1 MKVFKK
7 IKSKDNIK
15 YIQKILIYIL
25 VFVTLPN
32 VFGVSFIYNLS
43 KTITDESSIATVATA
58 AAPTFTFQS
67 KAQVLMEPTTGTI
80 LYANNENERLAPA
93 SVTKVMSLLLI
104 MEAIDSGKLKYTDVI
119 TCSKTASGLGG
130 SQIWFQPG
138 EQLTVDE
145 ALKAICVVSA
155 NDVTVAMAEHLAGT
169 QENFVAQMNA
179 KAKELGMVNTNF
191 MNAHGIDE
199 DNHYTSA
206 KDIAIMSRALIV
218 NHPNILKYTS
228 IWMDTLRNGTFG
240 LSSTNKLI
248 RFYEGAT
255 GIKTGSTSKAL
266 FNLSASATRDGTTF
280 IAVVCTAPTGD
291 IRNEEVKQLLDYG
304 FSNYK
309 TKNVYTKDTVLE
321 SIKINK
327 SLITKFDVTIAEDVN
342 VLYEKGKEIEYNN
355 KIIYND
361 NLKAPIL
368 KNTSI
373 GKIVITSKV
382 DDSLISEKDVVIKED
397 VNKSKLMEYY
407 KFLIKKVL
415 VLS

>member
-1 MKVFKK
+1 MKVFKR

-15 YIQKILIYIL
+15 YIQKLLIYIL
-25 VFVTLPN
+25 VFVTIPN
-32 VFGVSFIYNLS
+32 VFGMSYIYNLG
-43 KTITDESSIATVATA
+43 KTITDQSSISVVAPL
-58 AAPTFTFQS
+58 APTFTFQS
-67 KAQVLMEPTTGTI
+67 KAQVLMEPSTGTI
-80 LYANNENERLAPA
+80 IYANNENERIFPA

-155 NDVTVAMAEHLAGT
+155 NDVTVAMAEHLGGT

-206 KDIAIMSRALIV
+206 KDIALMSRALIV
-218 NHPNILKYTS
+218 NHPDILKYTS

-280 IAVVCTAPTGD
+280 IAVVCTAPSGD

-304 FSNYK
+304 FSNFK
-309 TKNVYTKDTVLE
+309 TKNIYVKNTVLE

-327 SLITKFDVTIAEDVN
+327 SLVSKFDVTISEDVN
-342 VLYEKGKEIEYNN
+342 VLYEKGKEVEYD
-355 KIIYND
+355 KQIIYNA

-368 KNTSI
+368 KNTPI
-373 GKIVITSKV
+373 GKICITNKV
-382 DDSLISEKDVVIKED
+382 DGSLVSEKDIVINED
-397 VNKSKLMEYY
+397 IFKSKLMEYY
-407 KFLIKKVL
+407 VFLIKKTL
-415 VLS
+415 VLG

>member
-1 MKVFKK
+1 MKVFKR

-15 YIQKILIYIL
+15 YIQKLLIYIL
-25 VFVTLPN
+25 VFVMLPN
-32 VFGVSFIYNLS
+32 VFGMSFTYNLN
-43 KTITDESSIATVATA
+43 KTITDESSISTVASL
-58 AAPTFTFQS
+58 APTFTFQS
-67 KAQVLMEPTTGTI
+67 KAQVLMEPSTGTI
-80 LYANNENERLAPA
+80 IYANNENEKIFPA
-93 SVTKVMSLLLI
+93 SVTKVMSLLLT

-179 KAKELGMVNTNF
+179 KAKDLGMVNTNF

-206 KDIAIMSRALIV
+206 MDIALMSRALIV
-218 NHPNILKYTS
+218 NHPDVLKYTS

-280 IAVVCTAPTGD
+280 IAVVCTAPSGD

-304 FSNYK
+304 FSNFK
-309 TKNVYTKDTVLE
+309 TKNIFKKNTVLE

-327 SLITKFDVTIAEDVN
+327 SLAVKFDVTISEDVN
-342 VLYEKGKEIEYNN
+342 VLYEKGKEVEYD
-355 KIIYND
+355 KQIIYND

-368 KNTSI
+368 KNTPI
-373 GKIVITSKV
+373 GKISITSKV
-382 DDSLISEKDVVIKED
+382 DGSLVSEKDIVISED
-397 VNKSKLMEYY
+397 IFKSKLMEYY
-407 KFLIKKVL
+407 IFLIEKVL
-415 VLS
+415 VLG